1 MCVCAFWLDFTVGDS
16 AFVAALIAG
25 RKFEMDGGRFL
36 VAIRLSVPAMITG
49 EMVEVGCVG
58 WGGGGRSVCVRERA
72 KAANELAPNR
82 MRG

>member
-36 VAIRLSVPAMITG
+36 VAIRLSVPATITG

-58 WGGGGRSVCVRERA
+58 WGGDGACVCV
-72 KAANELAPNR
+72 KELRQQMNWRQTA
-82 MRG
+82 